1 MVMSGPL
8 FTPCSHVCGAAF
20 FDFVHASSAHLD
32 ESPDTLEA
40 LVSQHSD
47 APLDTYRDLLCG
59 WLVALAWRDVGV
71 VELEGGD
78 LGLVDTEIKWIGKA
92 WRRREKEEKLW
103 AAYRRLT
110 KKQCDF

>member
-1 MVMSGPL
+1 LVMSGPL

-59 WLVALAWRDVGV
+59 WLVALG
-71 VELEGGD
+71 
-78 LGLVDTEIKWIGKA
+78 
-92 WRRREKEEKLW
+92 
-103 AAYRRLT
+103 
-110 KKQCDF
+110 